1 MAIFHYNLSNQRYDT
16 SRNNK
21 VQSINNINMSG
32 VLTRFWY
39 GHKKV
44 ENKLWFNLHA
54 LLKNIVNL
62 SVPKCVVF
70 GIYIYGSK
78 ISDLT
83 N

>member
-1 MAIFHYNLSNQRYDT
+1 
-16 SRNNK
+16 
-21 VQSINNINMSG
+21 MSG

-44 ENKLWFNLHA
+44 GDKLWLNLHT

-70 GIYIYGSK
+70 GIYGSK

-83 N
+83 NYRLLYYDFGKLIVKVKREKVPFSGNS